1 MSAHSGMIFSI
12 VVVQGSRDP
21 SLSVAEVDVS
31 GGVVVCLFG
40 LAGAMA
46 VEVVAKVAVAMG

>member
-1 MSAHSGMIFSI
+1 MIFSI
-12 VVVQGSRDP
+12 VVIQGSRDP

-31 GGVVVCLFG
+31 GGVVVCLSG